1 MKSIEAFEHLMSTR
15 YLFTSSDLADK
26 CSEGSPCEGE
36 YRDQRLQDFWEVWQE
51 ATREA
56 LSAPEAKLDAG
67 SVKVPPPR
75 VVDDK
80 AEAPELCPE
89 SGCDGRLV
97 SSPGGGVKCTAVGCD
112 YWFCF

>member
-56 LSAPEAKLDAG
+56 LSAPEAKL
-67 SVKVPPPR
+67 
-75 VVDDK
+75 
-80 AEAPELCPE
+80 EAPSVEVPSPNSELEEDSDPCPE
-89 SGCDGRLV
+89 CGSHLA
-97 SSPGGGVKCTAVGCD
+97 SKPGGGALDTAVGCD